1 MVKTAG
7 DERKDTAELQV
18 LNRTTTTL
26 LEDRRGALCAKL
38 AVYAISPPAGRGD
51 QRPRQSHGGVG
62 FFPAQRPMR
71 RIFA

>member
-26 LEDRRGALCAKL
+26 LEDRRGALCAKS
-38 AVYAISPPAGRGD
+38 AIFAIAPPAAALRFPKDIAGGGR
-51 QRPRQSHGGVG
+51 
-62 FFPAQRPMR
+62 
-71 RIFA
+71 